1 MTQILLRASDPV
13 TLVGGGPV
21 GPHQLEEALRLAPEA
36 VAADGGGNLAL
47 PRGRRFRA
55 VIGDMDSLR
64 DPAALADA
72 GVALHPIAEQDST
85 DLFAQGPDSVL
96 FVRTVTSK
104 HKPTIKVVA
113 VEDNKTVRAL
123 RFPGSSASFTS
134 GVTTTNKKAPTSD
147 QRAFVIEQHDG
158 TTIRRRVIPRGEV
171 VERNTLQDAPDDMA
185 GVEFVIAEYFDAN
198 GVYEIELSND
208 AQQDPT

>member
-1 MTQILLRASDPV
+1 MGNVANPRVWLGAEV
-13 TLVGGGPV
+13 FVAPV
-21 GPHQLEEALRLAPEA
+21 GTTAPTDVSTALNVAFKSLGLLSEDGPE
-36 VAADGGGNLAL
+36 D
-47 PRGRRFRA
+47 
-55 VIGDMDSLR
+55 DY
-64 DPAALADA
+64 
-72 GVALHPIAEQDST
+72 EQDST

-171 VERNTLQDAPDDMA
+171 VERTTLQDAPDDMA
-185 GVEFVIAEYFDAN
+185 GVEFVIAEYFDAS